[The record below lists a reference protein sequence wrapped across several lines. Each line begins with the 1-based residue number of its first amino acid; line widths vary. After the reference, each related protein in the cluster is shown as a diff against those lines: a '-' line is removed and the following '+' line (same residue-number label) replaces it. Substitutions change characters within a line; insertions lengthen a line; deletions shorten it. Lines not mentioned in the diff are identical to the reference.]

1 MTPRCSTPNASG
13 ERASRGVRGSGYFPY
28 GAGHPHYARRMADE
42 GMERDFAGL
51 LRAEL
56 ASAAGAV
63 AELSAHGFSPEAFIA
78 RAAAHLSGR
87 TTSQVTGQVA
97 PPLAEDIAE
106 LPQGEAERRALIELG
121 QRVLED
127 GACALVVL
135 AGGMATRMGGV
146 VKALVQA
153 VDEQRF
159 LDLRLRE
166 IAALGPRCP
175 LWLMTSEATEEPL
188 HRALQEEP
196 ARTLSAKLSVSSFR
210 QDLSLRFSSSGA
222 LLRDAAGQLMSHAP
236 GHGDL
241 PDALARSGL
250 LTRFMARGGRLVLI
264 TNVDNLGACLDPLL
278 IGWHLS
284 HGAAVSC
291 EVVDKQGTDRG
302 GVPVRLD
309 GRPVILE
316 ELRLPASF
324 DPSQVSVFNTNT
336 FWVNAEALAA
346 LPQSEHRF
354 SYFAVEKRDGERRFL
369 QLERLL
375 GEITSFLP
383 TRFVRVPRV
392 GDAARFLPVKDH
404 DELMARRAAIR
415 QVLAARRIF
424 GG

>member
-1 MTPRCSTPNASG
+1 MG
-13 ERASRGVRGSGYFPY
+13 
-28 GAGHPHYARRMADE
+28 
-42 GMERDFAGL
+42 RDFAGL

-56 ASAAGAV
+56 ANAAGAV
-63 AELSAHGFSPEAFIA
+63 AELKAHGFEPEAFIA

-87 TTSQVTGQVA
+87 TTSQVTGQVT
-97 PPLAEDIAE
+97 PPLPEDIAE
-106 LPQGEAERRALIELG
+106 LPRGDAERRALIELG
-121 QRVLED
+121 LSVLAE

-146 VKALVQA
+146 VKALVPA
-153 VDEQRF
+153 VDDQRF

-166 IAALGPRCP
+166 VATLGARCP
-175 LWLMTSEATEEPL
+175 LWLMTSEATEAPL
-188 HRALQEEP
+188 RRALQEEP
-196 ARTLSAKLSVSSFR
+196 GATLSANLSVSSFR
-210 QDLSLRFSSSGA
+210 QDLSLRFTSSGA
-222 LLRDAAGQLMSHAP
+222 LLRGAEGELMSHAP

-250 LTRFMARGGRLVLI
+250 LTHFMASGGRLVLI

-284 HGAAVSC
+284 HGAEVSC

-336 FWVNAEALAA
+336 FWVNAQALAA

-354 SYFAVEKRDGERRFL
+354 SYFAVEKRHGERRFL

-383 TRFVRVPRV
+383 TRFVRVPRD
-392 GDAARFLPVKDH
+392 GAAARFLPVKDH
-404 DELMARRAAIR
+404 DELIARQDTIR
-415 QVLAARRIF
+415 QVLAARRIWPA
-424 GG
+424 